1 MYIKA
6 LNIDD
11 IHDCFEQDIK
21 RVLRRFGS
29 NFIFF
34 NGLRDPWSGGGHDLS
49 YILISILKGTCRY
62 AVRDYI

>member
-1 MYIKA
+1 
-6 LNIDD
+6 
-11 IHDCFEQDIK
+11 
-21 RVLRRFGS
+21 LRRFGS

>member
-49 YILISILKGTCRY
+49 HILISVLKGTCGY